1 MEWLNYLL
9 KVSACSGLFY
19 IFYHFC
25 LQKLTFFSV
34 NRIYLL
40 STLAISFV
48 IPALQLQVERPAD
61 ERSQVREVTAV
72 YTGTFT
78 DLPAPAAAIQSS
90 LPQTDEAL
98 SAIDWLQ
105 VLFVLYWLS
114 TFIMLSIFAF
124 QALQLLKHTRQ
135 INQKIGRLRVVFK
148 QEGFTNCSFLNYVFL
163 NREEL
168 SDEEMAVIL
177 QHENVHIS
185 RYHSVDKMIIAVCKA
200 LLWFNPVI
208 YLYDKALVQ
217 VHEYEA
223 DKETSVAIGSTSYA
237 SMLLAIAVRK
247 NNPSLTHSFV
257 RNPLKGRIRMLF
269 SNPSKNRKKLMYLA
283 ALPIGLALIWT
294 FAVQVV
300 YANIPDST
308 KKQRPEQTSKPTP
321 FKPVHVGKAAR
332 KVIPIKE
339 LKIKKPAPL
348 ATPSDTLWM
357 VASRNHNRYS
367 EVIIDG
373 KPYAIDIL
381 TKISP
386 SCLKSIIYGRGKIDI
401 TTKNNK
407 IEYATKIDKENAIA
421 RDKAR
426 ASDKLYIRYAQKN
439 QDGSRY
445 DYIEI
450 TTKGGAGG
458 GVSLDKGKKLLLIY
472 EGKQYSERKF
482 KALTNDQLINRGM
495 RFSSFD
501 KPKEEINV
509 KYGKGYGSMIEIF
522 EPEDTIPSDTI
533 SLRPQSGQ
541 KKIFRRPTGFEVDDA
556 YGKFTYSAQDS
567 TIYTRGLGDVMLYGN
582 VKMENDQLSIKADK
596 ISFNHTDHTAV
607 AKNASFTKK
616 GKPEIKD
623 ARFVKFNLRAGTY
636 EVFQELKDF

>member
-1 MEWLNYLL
+1 MEWLTYLL

-72 YTGTFT
+72 YAGTFT
-78 DLPAPAAAIQSS
+78 DLPAPGAAVQSS
-90 LPQTDEAL
+90 LPQTGEAL
-98 SAIDWLQ
+98 SAIEWPQ
-105 VLFVLYWLS
+105 VLFVSYWL
-114 TFIMLSIFAF
+114 IALAMLSIFTF

-148 QEGFTNCSFLNYVFL
+148 HEGFTNCSFLNYVFL

-223 DKETSVAIGSTSYA
+223 DKETSVAVGSTSYA

-257 RNPLKGRIRMLF
+257 RNPLKGRIKMLF
-269 SNPSKNRKKLMYLA
+269 SNPSENRRKLMYLA

-300 YANIPDST
+300 YANIPET
-308 KKQRPEQTSKPTP
+308 TIKQRPEQKQNQSVPAEKVPLKAVVP
-321 FKPVHVGKAAR
+321 GKEIEDKKPVVMT
-332 KVIPIKE
+332 
-339 LKIKKPAPL
+339 AP
-348 ATPSDTLWM
+348 PDTLWM
-357 VASRNHNRYS
+357 IDDVSPGKYS

-373 KPYAIDIL
+373 KSHDMDIL
-381 TKISP
+381 AKISP
-386 SCLKSIIYGRGKIDI
+386 RIIRTRSGSPGKLEI
-401 TTKNNK
+401 TTHHNR
-407 IEYATKIDKENAIA
+407 IEYATKIDRENVVV
-421 RDKAR
+421 RRKAL
-426 ASDKLYIRYAQKN
+426 ASGQIYVRYPQKN

-445 DYIEI
+445 EWINI
-450 TTKGGAGG
+450 NVPGGGGG

-472 EGKQYSERKF
+472 EGEQYSERKF
-482 KALTNDQLINRGM
+482 KALTADQLRNRGM
-495 RFSSFD
+495 RFRSFGSGGAD
-501 KPKEEINV
+501 GEI
-509 KYGKGYGSMIEIF
+509 KGRYGKGYGAIIEIF
-522 EPEDTIPSDTI
+522 KPEVKETSLFRSLGNVSDANVKV
-533 SLRPQSGQ
+533 SYSAKDSVVFDKD
-541 KKIFRRPTGFEVDDA
+541 KKFIILYGEVKLVHAELNIIADKAKYDDA
-556 YGKFTYSAQDS
+556 S
-567 TIYTRGLGDVMLYGN
+567 
-582 VKMENDQLSIKADK
+582 K
-596 ISFNHTDHTAV
+596 IV
-607 AKNASFTKK
+607 YAKNVSFTSDLYKDPIV
-616 GKPEIKD
+616 GK
-623 ARFVKFNLRAGTY
+623 FVKFNLGNGSY
-636 EVFQELKDF
+636 QILSNIPGF